1 MFLLQMCPN
10 MEGLTMSEG
19 FKGVKD
25 EREQLFCL
33 ENVKHKLDIIVFF
46 LALEALFTGSKC
58 LSSIPPTGMRSPLPF
73 SPALPP
79 SSNSSL
85 AMSVVSMA
93 SPRIILVLILR

>member
-1 MFLLQMCPN
+1 
-10 MEGLTMSEG
+10 MSEG

-25 EREQLFCL
+25 GREQQFSL
-33 ENVKHKLDIIVFF
+33 ENVKHKLDIVVFF
-46 LALEALFTGSKC
+46 LALEDLFTGSKC
-58 LSSIPPTGMRSPLPF
+58 SSSIPLTGMRSPLPF